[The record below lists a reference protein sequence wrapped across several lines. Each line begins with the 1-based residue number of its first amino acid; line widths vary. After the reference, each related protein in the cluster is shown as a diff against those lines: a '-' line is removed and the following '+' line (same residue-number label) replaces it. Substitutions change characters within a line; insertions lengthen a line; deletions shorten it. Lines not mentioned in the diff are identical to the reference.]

1 VAADRKAMKELLRLV
16 GFPATPTLVIDQEVL
31 RGFRVNLRR
40 IEELVQ

>member
-1 VAADRKAMKELLRLV
+1 MKELLRLV

-31 RGFRVNLRR
+31 LGFRVNLRR